1 MCLRIVMV
9 FLIFAWK
16 KRKHYKSV
24 VNIIQIACQIS
35 MQLMDKFI
43 ENEDNLRNVLFY
55 TLSFVIMNGI
65 FTIPD

>member
-1 MCLRIVMV
+1 MFKNCNGF
-9 FLIFAWK
+9 FLFLLGK

-43 ENEDNLRNVLFY
+43 ENEENLRNVLFY
-55 TLSFVIMNGI
+55 TLSFVNMKGI

>member
-1 MCLRIVMV
+1 MCLRIVLV
-9 FLIFAWK
+9 FLIFTRK

-43 ENEDNLRNVLFY
+43 ENEDNLRNVLLY

>member
-1 MCLRIVMV
+1 MCLRIVMA
-9 FLIFAWK
+9 FLIFARK

-24 VNIIQIACQIS
+24 VNIIEIACQIS
-35 MQLMDKFI
+35 MQVMDKFI
-43 ENEDNLRNVLFY
+43 VDEDNLRNVLFY